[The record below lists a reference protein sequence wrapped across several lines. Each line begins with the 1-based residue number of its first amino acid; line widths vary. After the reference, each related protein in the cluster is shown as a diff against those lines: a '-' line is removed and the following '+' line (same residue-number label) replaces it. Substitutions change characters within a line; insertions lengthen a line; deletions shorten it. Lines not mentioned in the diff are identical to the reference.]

1 MTDQLEVDV
10 LAFLGEKIGHGE
22 EIDVKLRPK
31 KDDEIEKVIRV
42 RASLLLDASDVFR
55 RNLIRNIKDNDEK
68 CITLIGKAE
77 EFETVRPFLNP
88 ENPADISSYN
98 VDMFF
103 RWSDEYMILKLQR
116 EVVQFLKTGR
126 VRSTNDF
133 LLARWVQHMWASSES
148 ATLDASDV
156 SNIIGKLFCN
166 ENVRDWKACLQ
177 MRSSRR
183 QSLRWL
189 WNYVMAFVAL
199 TDASRDHYFAPPTAF
214 KRQ

>member
-1 MTDQLEVDV
+1 
-10 LAFLGEKIGHGE
+10 
-22 EIDVKLRPK
+22 
-31 KDDEIEKVIRV
+31 VIRV

-133 LLARWVQHMWASSES
+133 LLAR
-148 ATLDASDV
+148 
-156 SNIIGKLFCN
+156 
-166 ENVRDWKACLQ
+166 
-177 MRSSRR
+177 
-183 QSLRWL
+183 
-189 WNYVMAFVAL
+189 
-199 TDASRDHYFAPPTAF
+199 
-214 KRQ
+214 

>member
-1 MTDQLEVDV
+1 MECLVSATVLFTGSSSLRDCSSTCSEHMTDQLEVDV
-10 LAFLGEKIGHGE
+10 LAFLGEKIGCGE

-68 CITLIGKAE
+68 CITLIEKAE
-77 EFETVRPFLNP
+77 EFETIRPFLNP

-126 VRSTNDF
+126 VRSTNDL
-133 LLARWVQHMWASSES
+133 LLAR
-148 ATLDASDV
+148 
-156 SNIIGKLFCN
+156 
-166 ENVRDWKACLQ
+166 
-177 MRSSRR
+177 
-183 QSLRWL
+183 
-189 WNYVMAFVAL
+189 
-199 TDASRDHYFAPPTAF
+199 
-214 KRQ
+214 